1 MLRIGMDY
9 ICGFRTSLKGIII
22 NPNIPSKW
30 KSFSAE
36 RNFRGKRIKLNVENP
51 KGKYSGI
58 KLIEVNG
65 KQVESNFINP
75 DDFSEKEIIIRIVL
89 G

>member
-9 ICGFRTSLKGIII
+9 ICGFRTSLKGLII

-36 RNFRGKRIKLNVENP
+36 RNFRGKRINLKVENP
-51 KGKYSGI
+51 KEKYSGI
-58 KLIEVNG
+58 NLIEVNG
-65 KQVESNFINP
+65 NKVDSNFINP
-75 DDFSEKEIIIRIVL
+75 EDFSEKEINVRIVL
-89 G
+89 S

>member
-1 MLRIGMDY
+1 MM
-9 ICGFRTSLKGIII
+9 I

-36 RNFRGKRIKLNVENP
+36 RNFRGKTIKLKVQNP
-51 KGKYSGI
+51 KGKYSGL
-58 KLIEVNG
+58 KSIEVNG
-65 KQVESNFINP
+65 IKVESNFINP
-75 DDFSEKEIIIRIVL
+75 DDFSEKEINVKIVL